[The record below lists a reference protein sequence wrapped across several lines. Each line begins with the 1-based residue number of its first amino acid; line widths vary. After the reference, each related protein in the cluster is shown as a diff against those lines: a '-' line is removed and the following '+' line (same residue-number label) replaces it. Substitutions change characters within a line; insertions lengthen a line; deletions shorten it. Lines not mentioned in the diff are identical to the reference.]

1 MSEAPRSAEA
11 EEVERRREETLR
23 REKRRAEPPP
33 VKGVAERTQR
43 ERQLPTVKLPL
54 ERAALPAGAP
64 LLAPALKPA
73 RLKLEPPRAL
83 PASVGRTEAIVPC
96 LALPERLRL
105 PAPVLPA
112 PELRPAGVTEKLLWA
127 RYLRLASPPLSP
139 AGRVGQAHAAVPP
152 PLKPSYLAPAKLEVV
167 PARAPSAKEAVPAL
181 GLSPAHRVLRAEILE
196 PASTLRVDALA
207 PKLALPRERLPA
219 APVEEPPR
227 MSALA
232 AQAPSLR
239 SRQLPPPKPLALP
252 APSVS
257 SSAASLRLG
266 AQGMHAQPAK
276 IPLEAASVAI
286 QRAEAGAPALTLRA
300 AAAGGTRE
308 ETEKLAGS
316 TASTVSLEAEAKET
330 LEVEDTALPPFI
342 RILSEVA
349 DSSGRPVVLVVP
361 SVRGDSFVSA
371 VAIACRE
378 IYRVVKGGKPEP
390 RWISAASMKEEIER
404 YLSAGDRI
412 FVIDD
417 REGKLLGAGRVQT
430 IESVEA
436 RVDLQ
441 ALLDRLRELFSQ
453 DFGFVILHVK
463 EEVADSVYAALEGLH
478 LGVKVVRVE
487 PPRGWSLEDKR
498 RFVEACW
505 GFVEV
510 EGQSFDK
517 MFREAEEK
525 FFEEL
530 NNVGKDD
537 AIALRVK
544 QDENASSEHECLKV
558 FVVKCLAKELGCRS
572 RREIAEA
579 LRSGLVET
587 EYEFGG
593 GRADIYV
600 PSQQRFVEVETFYG
614 TEDPVKKKLHGV
626 TLSKYINRANRVDV
640 VILNGLLAV
649 LYAHRLLTLAEV
661 YREDHRIT
669 VNFYVP
675 NFKEERLVP
684 LEEILDLLKVA

>member
-1 MSEAPRSAEA
+1 MSGALRSAEA
-11 EEVERRREETLR
+11 KEVERRREETPR

-33 VKGVAERTQR
+33 VKGVAEQTQR

-64 LLAPALKPA
+64 LLAPALKLA
-73 RLKLEPPRAL
+73 RLKLEAPRAL

-127 RYLRLASPPLSP
+127 RYLRLASPSLSP

-257 SSAASLRLG
+257 SSAASPRLG
-266 AQGMHAQPAK
+266 ARGMHAQPAK

-300 AAAGGTRE
+300 AAAGKTRE

-316 TASTVSLEAEAKET
+316 TASTASLETEAKET

-342 RILSEVA
+342 RALSEVA

-487 PPRGWSLEDKR
+487 PPCGWSLEDKR

-684 LEEILDLLKVA
+684 LKEILDLLKVA

>member
-1 MSEAPRSAEA
+1 MSGALRSAEA
-11 EEVERRREETLR
+11 KEVERRREETLR

-33 VKGVAERTQR
+33 VKGVAEQTQR

-54 ERAALPAGAP
+54 ERAALPSGAP
-64 LLAPALKPA
+64 LLAPALKLA
-73 RLKLEPPRAL
+73 RLKLEAPRAL
-83 PASVGRTEAIVPC
+83 PASVGRTEAMVPC
-96 LALPERLRL
+96 LALPEKIR
-105 PAPVLPA
+105 LPA
-112 PELRPAGVTEKLLWA
+112 PELRPAGVTEKLLWT

-139 AGRVGQAHAAVPP
+139 AGRVGQAYAAVPP
-152 PLKPSYLAPAKLEVV
+152 PLKPPYLAPARLEVV

-196 PASTLRVDALA
+196 PASTLRVDALV
-207 PKLALPRERLPA
+207 PKLALSRERLPA

-276 IPLEAASVAI
+276 IPLEAASAAI
-286 QRAEAGAPALTLRA
+286 QQAEAGAPALTLRA
-300 AAAGGTRE
+300 AAAGETRE

-316 TASTVSLEAEAKET
+316 TASTVSLETEAKEM

-342 RILSEVA
+342 RVLSEVA
-349 DSSGRPVVLVVP
+349 YSSGRPVVLVVP

-390 RWISAASMKEEIER
+390 RWISVASMKDEIER

-417 REGKLLGAGRVQT
+417 REGKLLSAKESQGALR
-430 IESVEA
+430 
-436 RVDLQ
+436 
-441 ALLDRLRELFSQ
+441 DRLKELFSQ
-453 DFGFVILHVK
+453 DFGFVIFHVK
-463 EEVADSVYAALEGLH
+463 EEVADSVYGILEGLH
-478 LGVKVVRVE
+478 LGAKVVKVE
-487 PPRGWSLEDKR
+487 PPCGWSLEDKR

-505 GFVEV
+505 GFVKV

-530 NNVGKDD
+530 SRIGKNI
-537 AIALRVK
+537 AIRHWVEL
-544 QDENASSEHECLKV
+544 DPSASEEHESMKV
-558 FVVKCLAKELGCRS
+558 FAAECLARELGCRS
-572 RREIAEA
+572 EIVEA
-579 LRSGLVET
+579 LKSGLVKT
-587 EYEFGG
+587 EHEFGG

-600 PSQQRFVEVETFYG
+600 PSQQRFVEVETYYG
-614 TEDPVKKKLHGV
+614 TGNPIDKLDRI
-626 TLSKYINRANRVDV
+626 TLRKYIDRAKRVDI
-640 VILNGLLAV
+640 VILNGLLAI
-649 LYAHRLLTLAEV
+649 LHARGLAMLARI
-661 YREDHRIT
+661 YRKHHGIT

-675 NFKEERLVP
+675 DFRERKLVP
-684 LEEILDLLKVA
+684 LKEILNLVH